1 MSSHSPNRPAVL
13 VVEDEPL
20 LRMDAIDLIEDAG
33 FKTYEAASADAAI
46 EIIRNHEDICFLF
59 TDIDMP
65 GSMDGLKLAEHV
77 RAGWPSVAI
86 LIASGVVGVPC
97 PPLARSPT
105 LWQEDN
111 THHQIRQLKWVSGLE
126 AKAASLK
133 TLVLSAGV
141 RQPSR

>member
-20 LRMDAIDLIEDAG
+20 LRMDAVDLIEDAG
-33 FKTYEAASADAAI
+33 FKTYEAGSADAAI

-86 LIASGVVGVPC
+86 LIASGVVGVTEDVM
-97 PPLARSPT
+97 PLGSRFYAKPYT
-105 LWQEDN
+105 
-111 THHQIRQLKWVSGLE
+111 TGQIINDLQMMA
-126 AKAASLK
+126 AKM
-133 TLVLSAGV
+133 
-141 RQPSR
+141 Q